1 MAWREPEIVLLE
13 LDGGAVA
20 EHWLDMAEKLARVSV
35 PQLAAETCAALLRQQ
50 MGTRN
55 LLWKLRVETT
65 QLMLAQLGE
74 WQWKPSMISLI
85 GFCGRPPVRS
95 QSLQLFDPLHCDDCE

>member
-35 PQLAAETCAALLRQQ
+35 PQLAAKTCATLLRQQ
-50 MGTRN
+50 MGTRSCN
-55 LLWKLRVETT
+55 NTVGARTARRVAVEAKRGRST
-65 QLMLAQLGE
+65 QLA
-74 WQWKPSMISLI
+74 KAKANTT
-85 GFCGRPPVRS
+85 CGVQHPAGG
-95 QSLQLFDPLHCDDCE
+95 LKN